1 MLVPFL
7 LLAEE
12 VTLVAGEGL
21 LHRVLDVRV
30 LQATVRVDLTR
41 THKVRVVTCQVV
53 VGDTAF
59 QGVRIVVR
67 VVAGLVLPAWLELGR
82 RGLKVTVEVVLQ
94 VLSQLCSLAFHLFTI
109 SEGEEIRTVIKE
121 LLPVSILLIPLF
133 KTLISIIA
141 YKLIAFAH
149 Q

>member
-1 MLVPFL
+1 
-7 LLAEE
+7 
-12 VTLVAGEGL
+12 
-21 LHRVLDVRV
+21 
-30 LQATVRVDLTR
+30 
-41 THKVRVVTCQVV
+41 VRVVTCQVV

-94 VLSQLCSLAFHLFTI
+94 VLSQLGSLAFHLFTI